1 MKKRYTIASHA
12 ALTLLALGPLS
23 FGAVGCAKEAP
34 PASEPP
40 PPPAPSVAVEQP
52 APAPEPEPEKPK
64 DTGIVI
70 LADVGFQTPESII
83 YDAALDVYYVANING
98 APLDKDDNGFISKVT
113 PDGAVTLEFISAKT
127 EGVELNAPKGMAV
140 QNGTLFV
147 ADIDQVRMFD
157 TATGAAKGSVKLAG
171 ATFANGVKAA
181 ADGSV
186 WVSDSGLRP
195 DFSSSGSD
203 ALFKITNGKAK
214 KVLSSKKL
222 GGPNGVLPAA
232 GGAWVVSFGSG
243 ELSFVSDAGKQDKVQ
258 KLPKGSLDGIVLTKD
273 GRTLVSSWEASAV
286 YAGTPGGEFVELLGG
301 VTSPA
306 DIGYDD
312 QRNRLLVP
320 LFQKNSVV
328 LAMLD
333 VLAAEAKP
341 VDAK

>member
-12 ALTLLALGPLS
+12 TLAAIALG
-23 FGAVGCAKEAP
+23 AAGCAKEPP
-34 PASEPP
+34 PAVEPP

-52 APAPEPEPEKPK
+52 AEEPAPAPEKPK

-70 LADVGFQTPESII
+70 LADVGFQTPESVV

-113 PDGAVTLEFISAKT
+113 PDGGVTLEFISAKT
-127 EGVELNAPKGMAV
+127 EGVELNAPKGMGIHD
-140 QNGTLFV
+140 GTLYV
-147 ADIDQVRMFD
+147 ADIDRVHLFD
-157 TATGAAKGSVKLAG
+157 TATGASKGNVKLPG
-171 ATFANGVKAA
+171 ATFANGVKVA

-186 WVSDSGLRP
+186 WVSDSGLKP
-195 DFSSSGSD
+195 DFSSSGTD
-203 ALFKITNGKAK
+203 AVWKITNGKAK
-214 KVLSSKKL
+214 KVLGSKKL
-222 GGPNGVLPAA
+222 GGPNGVLPAP
-232 GGAWVVSFGSG
+232 GGAWVASFGSG
-243 ELSFVSDAGKQDKVQ
+243 ELYFVSDTGKQDKIQ

-312 QRNRLLVP
+312 KRNRLLVP

-333 VLAAEAKP
+333 VLAAEAK
-341 VDAK
+341 